1 MRGPSPRSLL
11 RRVQKLE
18 QARQAPMSPFA
29 AMCGSF
35 EAFEAECMADIAAG
49 KLDRDFEGVLTAL
62 RRWEDDWAQW
72 QREQPRW
79 QRNGAW
85 AR

>member
-1 MRGPSPRSLL
+1 MTKVRSLL

-18 QARQAPMSPFA
+18 QAQQAPMSPFA

-35 EAFEAECMADIAAG
+35 EAFEAEMQTRIG
-49 KLDRDFEGVLTAL
+49 PGGLDREFELVLAAL
-62 RRWEDDWAQW
+62 RVWEVNWAQW
-72 QREQPRW
+72 QREKPRW
-79 QRNGAW
+79 HRNGAW

>member
-1 MRGPSPRSLL
+1 MTKVRSLL

-35 EAFEAECMADIAAG
+35 EAFEAEMRARIG
-49 KLDRDFEGVLTAL
+49 PGGLDRDFEGVLAAL
-62 RRWEDDWAQW
+62 RRWEVNWALW
-72 QREQPRW
+72 QREKPRW
-79 QRNGAW
+79 HRNGAW